1 MSKEGY
7 VKLNTDS
14 VQVLEKKLKQLKKE
28 GCFISQNDRA
38 TYYKKLLDL
47 QCRVEGM
54 LIFSQN
60 ALFSILNK
68 EFLAIK
74 ANETLF
80 REWVMGNETSTS
92 KYNTSFI
99 I

>member
-7 VKLNTDS
+7 LKLNTDS

-28 GCFISQNDRA
+28 GCFISQSDRA
-38 TYYKKLLDL
+38 TYNKKLLDL

-68 EFLAIK
+68 EFTAIK

-80 REWVMGNETSTS
+80 RNWVTGNETSTS
-92 KYNTSFI
+92 KYK
-99 I
+99 